1 MMTNRAL
8 TPKEQKVVQ
17 AFDRAH
23 PELGKAAEANI
34 RNKASGWAAQI
45 EATPAE
51 EIPDRATSGQAS
63 NSHIYRHI
71 GH

>member
-1 MMTNRAL
+1 MTDRQL
-8 TPKEQKVVQ
+8 TPKEVKGQP
-17 AFDRAH
+17 D
-23 PELGKAAEANI
+23 
-34 RNKASGWAAQI
+34 
-45 EATPAE
+45 E